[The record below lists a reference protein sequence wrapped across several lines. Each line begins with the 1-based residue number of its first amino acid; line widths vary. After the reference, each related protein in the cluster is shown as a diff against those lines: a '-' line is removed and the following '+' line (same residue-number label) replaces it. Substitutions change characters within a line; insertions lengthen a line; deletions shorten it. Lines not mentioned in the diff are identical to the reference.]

1 VLLAEDNPVNQVVSV
16 GMLEGIGC
24 RVDVANNG
32 REAFNALSRMSYD
45 VVFMDC
51 QMPVMDGFEATKAI
65 RERERSSGNG
75 GNSPTLHVPIVAL
88 TAHAMRGDRE
98 ACLAAGM
105 DDYMSKPFSQ
115 QQLVAVLKKWFTGRV
130 PEKSEDKQ
138 PGNHGSET
146 VLSIPGKRMKEESP
160 SAAGKSDEPVQEPI
174 DRMVLDTISSLQR
187 PGSPDILKRVI
198 TLFIDDSAV
207 LVRKLREGIHAG
219 DPAVVFRAAH
229 TMKSSSANVGAFRL
243 SALCKELEM
252 MGRNGSLLEAG
263 ELMSQIDDEYGPVL
277 KALAREIERRG

>member
-1 VLLAEDNPVNQVVSV
+1 
-16 GMLEGIGC
+16 
-24 RVDVANNG
+24 
-32 REAFNALSRMSYD
+32 
-45 VVFMDC
+45 
-51 QMPVMDGFEATKAI
+51 
-65 RERERSSGNG
+65 
-75 GNSPTLHVPIVAL
+75 
-88 TAHAMRGDRE
+88 
-98 ACLAAGM
+98 
-105 DDYMSKPFSQ
+105 
-115 QQLVAVLKKWFTGRV
+115 
-130 PEKSEDKQ
+130 SEEKQ

-160 SAAGKSDEPVQEPI
+160 SAAEKSDEPVQEPI
-174 DRMVLDTISSLQR
+174 DRAVLEMISSLQR

-207 LVRKLREGIHAG
+207 LVRKLREGIDAG
-219 DPAVVFRAAH
+219 DPAEVLRAAH